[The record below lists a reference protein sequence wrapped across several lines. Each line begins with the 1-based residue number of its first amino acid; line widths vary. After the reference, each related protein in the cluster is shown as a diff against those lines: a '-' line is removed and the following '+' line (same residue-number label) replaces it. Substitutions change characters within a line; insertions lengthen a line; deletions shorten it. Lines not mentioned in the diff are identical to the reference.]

1 MSSERP
7 PASGLVE
14 TRQAVQVRRAPRYYR
29 FIILGLLLGAVVTLG
44 VTWMFPEQP
53 DFGRWQVAG
62 LLALFV
68 VPVGAA
74 VGALVALLIDAAS
87 RRRAR
92 LIEVDHI
99 EGRDEPIVPPA
110 PQPAVGTTTTAA
122 PTASQTDAPTVAAEP
137 APSSD
142 SRD

>member
-7 PASGLVE
+7 PASGLE

-29 FIILGLLLGAVVTLG
+29 FIILGLLLGGLVTLG

-53 DFGRWQVAG
+53 DFPRWQVAG

-92 LIEVDHI
+92 VVEVEHI
-99 EGRDEPIVPPA
+99 DGHEEVA
-110 PQPAVGTTTTAA
+110 AAQAHAAAAPAVT
-122 PTASQTDAPTVAAEP
+122 QEDAPAVAAD
-137 APSSD
+137 ATPSSE
-142 SRD
+142 SGEARG

>member
-1 MSSERP
+1 M
-7 PASGLVE
+7 
-14 TRQAVQVRRAPRYYR
+14 RRAPRYYR

-92 LIEVDHI
+92 VVEVEHI
-99 EGRDEPIVPPA
+99 DGHQEMRAAQQDPA
-110 PQPAVGTTTTAA
+110 AA
-122 PTASQTDAPTVAAEP
+122 PVESQEDAAVIAADAAP
-137 APSSD
+137 AKETGEV
-142 SRD
+142 RD